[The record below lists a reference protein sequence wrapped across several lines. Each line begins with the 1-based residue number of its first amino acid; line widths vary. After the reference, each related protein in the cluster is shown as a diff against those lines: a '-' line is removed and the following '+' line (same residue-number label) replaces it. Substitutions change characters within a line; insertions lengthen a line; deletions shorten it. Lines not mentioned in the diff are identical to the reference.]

1 MNNIKLTVAV
11 AIYNIEKYL
20 PKCLESLLNQTEKN
34 GYEILLINDGS
45 TDNSRKICEEFIGK
59 GLNAEIIDKENGGL
73 TSVRNL
79 SVDLAKG
86 ENILFLDGD
95 DYIENETMEIIFKE
109 LEDYDLLV
117 FGFNWINENN
127 IYTDERFL
135 KNKIY
140 DKNKKIRNLIFS
152 NEINS
157 SVWNKIFKVDI
168 LKENNIRFL
177 EFKSCEDT
185 PFTNGYL
192 QKCKNV
198 KIINRVLYQ
207 YLYRENS
214 LSNQKKY
221 DFYLNHLKL
230 ILCFLKKTVI
240 KTDDFYSYIIKEY
253 VYLIREMR
261 KNNDLKSDKSLF
273 ELREKI
279 EKNIDLTKVIFNKKL
294 KFKMKLRYLKLKG
307 RN

>member
-79 SVDLAKG
+79 SIDLAKG

-95 DYIENETMEIIFKE
+95 DYIENETMKIIFKE

-140 DKNKKIRNLIFS
+140 DENKKIRNLIFS

-177 EFKSCEDT
+177 EFKSCEDI
-185 PFTNGYL
+185 PFTNEYL

-230 ILCFLKKTVI
+230 ILYFLKKINI
-240 KTDDFYSYIIKEY
+240 KTDDFYNYTVKEY

-261 KNNDLKSDKSLF
+261 KNNIFKNDKILF

-279 EKNIDLTKVIFNKKL
+279 EKNIDLIRVIFNKKL

>member
-1 MNNIKLTVAV
+1 MNDIKLTVAV
-11 AIYNIEKYL
+11 AIYNVEKYL

-45 TDNSRKICEEFIGK
+45 TDNSRKICEEFIEK
-59 GLNAEIIDKENGGL
+59 GLNAKIIDKENGGL

-79 SVDLAKG
+79 SIDLAKG

-117 FGFNWINENN
+117 FGFNWISEN
-127 IYTDERFL
+127 IVYTDERFL
-135 KNKIY
+135 ENKIY
-140 DKNKKIRNLIFS
+140 YNKQEISNLLFL
-152 NEINS
+152 NKINS
-157 SVWNKIFKVDI
+157 GATNKIFKISI
-168 LKENNIRFL
+168 LKENNIKFL
-177 EFKSCEDT
+177 EFKSCEDI
-185 PFTNGYL
+185 PFTNEYI
-192 QKCKNV
+192 QKCNNV
-198 KIINRVLYQ
+198 KIINKVLYQ

-230 ILCFLKKTVI
+230 ILYFLKKINI
-240 KTDDFYSYIIKEY
+240 KTDDFYNYIVKEY

-261 KNNDLKSDKSLF
+261 KNNAFKNDKILF

-279 EKNIDLTKVIFNKKL
+279 EKNIDLIKVIFNKKL

>member
-1 MNNIKLTVAV
+1 MNDIKLTVAV
-11 AIYNIEKYL
+11 AIYNVEKYL

-45 TDNSRKICEEFIGK
+45 TDNSRKICEEFIEK
-59 GLNAEIIDKENGGL
+59 GLNAKIIDKENGGL

-79 SVDLAKG
+79 SIDLAKG

-109 LEDYDLLV
+109 LGDYDLLV
-117 FGFNWINENN
+117 FGFNWISEN
-127 IYTDERFL
+127 IVYTDERFL
-135 KNKIY
+135 ENKIY
-140 DKNKKIRNLIFS
+140 DKNKKIENLIFS
-152 NEINS
+152 NKINS
-157 SVWNKIFKVDI
+157 SVWNKIFKISI
-168 LKENNIRFL
+168 LKENNIKFL

-185 PFTNGYL
+185 PFTNEYI
-192 QKCKNV
+192 QKCNNV
-198 KIINRVLYQ
+198 KIINKVLYQ

-230 ILCFLKKTVI
+230 ILYFLKKINI
-240 KTDDFYSYIIKEY
+240 KTDDFYNYIVKEY

-261 KNNDLKSDKSLF
+261 KNNAFKNDKILF

-279 EKNIDLTKVIFNKKL
+279 EKNIDLIKVIFNKKL

-307 RN
+307 RS

>member
-1 MNNIKLTVAV
+1 MNDIKLTVAV
-11 AIYNIEKYL
+11 AIYNVEKYL

-45 TDNSRKICEEFIGK
+45 TDNSRKICEEFIEK
-59 GLNAEIIDKENGGL
+59 GLNAKIIDKENGGL

-79 SVDLAKG
+79 SIDLAKG

-109 LEDYDLLV
+109 LGDYDLLV
-117 FGFNWINENN
+117 FGFNWISEN
-127 IYTDERFL
+127 IVYTDERFL
-135 KNKIY
+135 ENKIY
-140 DKNKKIRNLIFS
+140 DKNKKIENLIFS
-152 NEINS
+152 NKINS
-157 SVWNKIFKVDI
+157 SVWNKIFKISI
-168 LKENNIRFL
+168 LKENNIKFL
-177 EFKSCEDT
+177 EFKSCEDI
-185 PFTNGYL
+185 PFTNEYI
-192 QKCKNV
+192 QKCNNV
-198 KIINRVLYQ
+198 KIINKVLYQ

-230 ILCFLKKTVI
+230 ILYFLKKINI
-240 KTDDFYSYIIKEY
+240 KTDDFYNYIVKEY

-261 KNNDLKSDKSLF
+261 KNNAFKNDKILF

-279 EKNIDLTKVIFNKKL
+279 EKNIDLIKVIFNKKL

-307 RN
+307 RS

>member
-1 MNNIKLTVAV
+1 MNDIKLTVAV
-11 AIYNIEKYL
+11 AIYNVEKYL

-45 TDNSRKICEEFIGK
+45 TDNSRKICEEFIEK
-59 GLNAEIIDKENGGL
+59 GLNAKIIDKENGGL

-79 SVDLAKG
+79 SIDLAKG

-95 DYIENETMEIIFKE
+95 DYIENETLEIIFKE
-109 LEDYDLLV
+109 LGDYDLLV
-117 FGFNWINENN
+117 FGFNWISEN
-127 IYTDERFL
+127 IVYTDERFL
-135 KNKIY
+135 ENKIY
-140 DKNKKIRNLIFS
+140 DKNKKIENLIFS
-152 NEINS
+152 NKINS
-157 SVWNKIFKVDI
+157 SVWNKIFKISI
-168 LKENNIRFL
+168 LKENNIKFL
-177 EFKSCEDT
+177 EFKSCEDI
-185 PFTNGYL
+185 PFTNEYI
-192 QKCKNV
+192 QKCNNV
-198 KIINRVLYQ
+198 KIINKVLYQ

-230 ILCFLKKTVI
+230 ILYFLKKINI
-240 KTDDFYSYIIKEY
+240 KTDDFYNYIVKEY

-261 KNNDLKSDKSLF
+261 KNNAFKNDKILF

-279 EKNIDLTKVIFNKKL
+279 EKNIDLIKVIFNKKL

-307 RN
+307 RS